1 MAAVGLRP
9 REPIHGDWS
18 AVSGYVAGEQIA
30 AFKEATAVFAANDQM
45 AIGLLRALHEAGRR
59 VPEDISV
66 VGYDDLPETEYLIPP
81 LTTVRQDFAEVG
93 RRAIEL
99 VMIAISGSP
108 APAPDLIKPEL
119 IIRQSTKRN
128 SQPALRRSES

>member
-1 MAAVGLRP
+1 
-9 REPIHGDWS
+9 
-18 AVSGYVAGEQIA
+18 
-30 AFKEATAVFAANDQM
+30 M

-99 VMIAISGSP
+99 VMIAISGLP
-108 APAPDLIKPEL
+108 APTPDLIKPEL
-119 IIRQSTKRN
+119 IIRQSTQRN
-128 SQPALRRSES
+128 SQPALRRSE

>member
-1 MAAVGLRP
+1 MAAAGLRP

-18 AVSGYVAGEQIA
+18 AASGYVAGEQIA

-99 VMIAISGSP
+99 VMIAISGST

-119 IIRQSTKRN
+119 IIRQSTQRH
-128 SQPALRRSES
+128 SQAARRGSKS